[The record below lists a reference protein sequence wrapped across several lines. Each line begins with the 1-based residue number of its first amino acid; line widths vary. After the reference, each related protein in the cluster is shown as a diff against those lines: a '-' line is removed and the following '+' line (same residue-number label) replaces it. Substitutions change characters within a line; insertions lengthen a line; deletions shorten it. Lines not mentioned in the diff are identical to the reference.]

1 MKNSRMNFLTKF
13 SVLCLGL
20 LHLCSCQDDFKESVT
35 VGTDASVN
43 MSAEDFFDGDI
54 ANNDQNPST
63 RSSLIPNGNGTSF
76 SWKSG
81 DVAGVYSSGKGL
93 TNFFIDDESISEDGT
108 SATFN
113 GSGFSLNS
121 DALYYAFYPYSAS
134 ALNKTMI
141 PISYTGQVLRA
152 NGSFSDLGSYDYMW
166 ARGTTDTEGNVG
178 FAFAHLGCVVEMK
191 LEAPVAA
198 TYTQVRLE
206 LENNTDSMALIK
218 KGTVDITSVEPVIK
232 AKDVSPSDSILR
244 VSLNGDEGIAVPKD
258 SILHIYMMMAPQDL
272 SSKNIIIR
280 LVDKTDK
287 WYTARMA
294 GKNMKAGHTYHY
306 FVGKNS
312 STGSFTGEGVGLPD
326 DYEYRM
332 VSTFTHP
339 QASPYED
346 ILVNGNTVYAIGYFG
361 IRKLDYTD
369 EANPILTAENTT
381 IIDQYSR
388 ARSIVANDNYL
399 YVNVRQNTWGDNEK
413 WRPQIRLDFES
424 SINEEIESELS
435 NNETLNAF
443 FTYFNVNRDIS
454 RINSATIYKAYKRTD
469 GYRNAIVLRVSGED
483 DIVFLAKTFADRE
496 SALAALTDQYSTN
509 DGDVCKVNWDE
520 VPEGANDFKNLQFYY
535 VKGVYISKAQ
545 NTSFDCLGNPSPNQG
560 FYSGRF
566 FTHNITKTSQVTVR
580 NTIQQINEGW
590 FSFWINVP
598 KTFSQTIKCPL
609 TYINKICLSR
619 INLIPTNNGYSIC
632 LKNTESNN
640 QIFNIGNWYNIKVH
654 ISPKGSDLYYRN
666 ADCTTWTFLEHSS
679 EPAQTFNAVS
689 IGISTDQSN
698 AEVHFDD
705 FYFNETDIDEVS
717 YVNGK
722 VFILDKSTLN
732 ILNKINLDYRVTGLA
747 IDNNIMVVSG
757 LCNIKFYDISN
768 PTRPRHLYTYQPSFD
783 RDMQGVTTY
792 RYAGRTYAFICC
804 YCTGFMIWDIT
815 DKNNIKMLC
824 DEDFSDI
831 LINGN
836 PIKMKLNCF
845 SSVINYPYAY
855 LTISPTPSYVSS
867 YKNMAGIL
875 TLDISNLSN
884 ILKDLSFIPS
894 IDLTDNT
901 SGDPSPTRIGCYGN
915 TLFLNNRDKGVA
927 VFDLLGNKPTYRE
940 TYKVGNSINPI
951 TITPDGRMFVGDDAN
966 VGNLRNLYLIR
977 IE

>member
-1 MKNSRMNFLTKF
+1 MLHIKNSKMNFLTKF

-20 LHLCSCQDDFKESVT
+20 LYLCSCQDDFNESVKADT
-35 VGTDASVN
+35 NASVN

-54 ANNDQNPST
+54 ANINQQTST

-93 TNFFIDDESISEDGT
+93 TNFFIDDKSISEDGT

-134 ALNKTMI
+134 ALDKTKV
-141 PISYTGQVLRA
+141 PISYTGQELRA
-152 NGSFSDLGSYDYMW
+152 NGSFSDLGTFDYMW
-166 ARGTTDTEGNVG
+166 ARGTTDAEGNVG

-191 LEAPVAA
+191 LEAPVTA

-218 KGTVDITSVEPVIK
+218 RGTVDLTSTDPMIK
-232 AKDVSPSDSILR
+232 AKDVSPADSILR
-244 VSLNGDEGIAVPKD
+244 VLLNGNEGITVPKD

-272 SSKNIIIR
+272 SSKNIVIR
-280 LVDKTDK
+280 LVDNTDK

-312 STGSFTGEGVGLPD
+312 STGNFTGEGVGLPD
-326 DYEYRM
+326 DYEYKM

-346 ILVNGNTVYAIGYFG
+346 ILVNGNAVYAIGYFG
-361 IRKLDYTD
+361 IRKLDYSD
-369 EANPILTAENTT
+369 ETNPILTAENAT
-381 IIDQYSR
+381 ILDQYSR
-388 ARSIVANDNYL
+388 ARSIVENDNYI

-413 WRPQIRLDFES
+413 LKPQIRLDFES
-424 SINEEIESELS
+424 SINEE
-435 NNETLNAF
+435 T
-443 FTYFNVNRDIS
+443 
-454 RINSATIYKAYKRTD
+454 
-469 GYRNAIVLRVSGED
+469 
-483 DIVFLAKTFADRE
+483 
-496 SALAALTDQYSTN
+496 Q
-509 DGDVCKVNWDE
+509 
-520 VPEGANDFKNLQFYY
+520 Y
-535 VKGVYISKAQ
+535 VKDVFVSKEQ
-545 NTSFDCLGNPSPNQG
+545 NTSFDCLGKPSPNQG
-560 FYSGRF
+560 FHSGRF
-566 FTHNITKTSQVTVR
+566 STNNITQASQVTVR
-580 NTIQQINEGW
+580 NTIHQIDEGW
-590 FSFWINVP
+590 FSFWINVS
-598 KTFSQTIKCPL
+598 KSFSQTIKCPL
-609 TYINKICLSR
+609 TYINTTCLSR

-632 LKNTESNN
+632 LKNTVSNN
-640 QIFNIGNWYNIKVH
+640 QLFSVGNWYNIKVH
-654 ISPKGSDLYYRN
+654 ISPKGCDLYYRN
-666 ADCTTWTFLEHSS
+666 ADCTTWTFLEHLS
-679 EPAQTFNAVS
+679 ESTQAFNAVS

-698 AEVHFDD
+698 AEVLFDD

-722 VFILDKSTLN
+722 VFILDKANLN
-732 ILNKINLDYRVTGLA
+732 ILNKINLDYRATGLA

-757 LCNIKFYDISN
+757 LCNIKFYDVSN
-768 PTRPRHLYTYQPSFD
+768 PTKPRHLYTYQPSFS

-792 RYAGRTYAFICC
+792 RHDGRTYAFVCC
-804 YCTGFMIWDIT
+804 YSTGFMIWDIT
-815 DKNNIKMLC
+815 NKNDIRMLC
-824 DEDFSDI
+824 DEDFSDV
-831 LINGN
+831 LINGIS
-836 PIKMKLNCF
+836 IKTKLNCF
-845 SSVINYPYAY
+845 SCVINYPYVY
-855 LTISPTPSYVSS
+855 LTISPTPSYVST
-867 YKNMAGIL
+867 YKNMSGIL
-875 TLDISNLSN
+875 TLDISDLSK
-884 ILKDLSFIPS
+884 ILKDFSFIPS

-901 SGDPSPTRIGCYGN
+901 SGDPCPTRIGQYGN

-927 VFDLLGNKPTYRE
+927 VFDLLSNKPIYRE
-940 TYKVGNSINPI
+940 TYKVGHSINPI
-951 TITPDGRMFVGDDAN
+951 TITPDGRMFVGDDAR

>member
-1 MKNSRMNFLTKF
+1 
-13 SVLCLGL
+13 
-20 LHLCSCQDDFKESVT
+20 
-35 VGTDASVN
+35 
-43 MSAEDFFDGDI
+43 
-54 ANNDQNPST
+54 
-63 RSSLIPNGNGTSF
+63 
-76 SWKSG
+76 
-81 DVAGVYSSGKGL
+81 
-93 TNFFIDDESISEDGT
+93 
-108 SATFN
+108 
-113 GSGFSLNS
+113 
-121 DALYYAFYPYSAS
+121 
-134 ALNKTMI
+134 MI

-483 DIVFLAKTFADRE
+483 DIVFLAKTFA
-496 SALAALTDQYSTN
+496 
-509 DGDVCKVNWDE
+509 
-520 VPEGANDFKNLQFYY
+520 
-535 VKGVYISKAQ
+535 
-545 NTSFDCLGNPSPNQG
+545 
-560 FYSGRF
+560 
-566 FTHNITKTSQVTVR
+566 
-580 NTIQQINEGW
+580 
-590 FSFWINVP
+590 
-598 KTFSQTIKCPL
+598 
-609 TYINKICLSR
+609 
-619 INLIPTNNGYSIC
+619 
-632 LKNTESNN
+632 
-640 QIFNIGNWYNIKVH
+640 IGMKFQRV
-654 ISPKGSDLYYRN
+654 
-666 ADCTTWTFLEHSS
+666 
-679 EPAQTFNAVS
+679 QM
-689 IGISTDQSN
+689 
-698 AEVHFDD
+698 
-705 FYFNETDIDEVS
+705 
-717 YVNGK
+717 
-722 VFILDKSTLN
+722 IL
-732 ILNKINLDYRVTGLA
+732 
-747 IDNNIMVVSG
+747 
-757 LCNIKFYDISN
+757 
-768 PTRPRHLYTYQPSFD
+768 
-783 RDMQGVTTY
+783 
-792 RYAGRTYAFICC
+792 RTYNFI
-804 YCTGFMIWDIT
+804 M
-815 DKNNIKMLC
+815 
-824 DEDFSDI
+824 
-831 LINGN
+831 
-836 PIKMKLNCF
+836 
-845 SSVINYPYAY
+845 
-855 LTISPTPSYVSS
+855 
-867 YKNMAGIL
+867 
-875 TLDISNLSN
+875 
-884 ILKDLSFIPS
+884 
-894 IDLTDNT
+894 
-901 SGDPSPTRIGCYGN
+901 
-915 TLFLNNRDKGVA
+915 
-927 VFDLLGNKPTYRE
+927 
-940 TYKVGNSINPI
+940 
-951 TITPDGRMFVGDDAN
+951 
-966 VGNLRNLYLIR
+966 
-977 IE
+977 